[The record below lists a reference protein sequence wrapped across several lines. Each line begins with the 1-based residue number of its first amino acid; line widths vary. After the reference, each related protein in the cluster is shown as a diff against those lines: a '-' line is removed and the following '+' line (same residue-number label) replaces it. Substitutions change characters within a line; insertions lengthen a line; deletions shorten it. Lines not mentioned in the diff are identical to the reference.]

1 MMPGSDSE
9 DSGFGDDLALT
20 SMQNAHIGSAGP
32 ASGKKTQTKDA
43 NGVAQVRTARM
54 LWATANSPRT

>member
-1 MMPGSDSE
+1 LVPGADQH
-9 DSGFGDDLALT
+9 DLALT